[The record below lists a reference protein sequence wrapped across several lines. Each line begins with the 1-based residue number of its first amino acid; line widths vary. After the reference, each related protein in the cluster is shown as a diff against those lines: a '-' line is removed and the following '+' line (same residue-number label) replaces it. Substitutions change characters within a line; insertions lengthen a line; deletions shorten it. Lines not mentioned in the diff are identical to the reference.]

1 MAARNSWQEVGG
13 LPAAI
18 GLGLAVASLLLAGC
32 KTPSINLATSEPIK
46 VDIAMRLDV
55 YQHAPENGA
64 PKSSAVPMSP
74 PATSGKPA
82 ERIKNR
88 QADIQV
94 FKNSRLVGEGRD
106 GLLAILTEPAGDY
119 GDYVRRAV
127 GSENA
132 DRMAQMKALA
142 EKQKRPLPDV
152 QKEQAALWANRSFK
166 GEWIEVRDS
175 GGNFQWQ
182 QKQG

>member
-1 MAARNSWQEVGG
+1 MAARKARQKIGAH
-13 LPAAI
+13 PAAI
-18 GLGLAVASLLLAGC
+18 GVGFALASVLLTGC

-55 YQHAPENGA
+55 YQHASENGA
-64 PKSSAVPMSP
+64 PKSSAVPISP
-74 PATSGKPA
+74 SATSGNSA
-82 ERIKNR
+82 ERAKNR

-94 FKNSRLVGEGRD
+94 FKNSRLVGEGCD
-106 GLLAILTEPAGDY
+106 GLLVILTEPAGDY

-127 GSENA
+127 GGENA
-132 DRMAQMKALA
+132 DRMSRMKALA
-142 EKQKRPLPDV
+142 EKQKRPLPEV

-166 GEWIEVRDS
+166 GEWIQIRGSD
-175 GGNFQWQ
+175 GNFQWQ